1 MKAHRTANLRVHTTP
16 AKFAALFQM
25 ASACRFVWNWAV
37 RTNRAELWAWQHSA
51 AQAWLGTRPKPSVTF
66 FTWSK
71 RSTRLRKNTPWLA
84 DLPYAPLRAT
94 LRRWSQSWAAYFD
107 PKVPQDGKPKF
118 HDRDHK
124 LWVDFPGS
132 SATLKGRWL
141 RLGGIGWVR
150 LSGSDQYAGA
160 KVVSVH
166 LSCEDGRK
174 WFATIGYEVELPKP
188 ADNGLAIGVDMN
200 CGQVAT
206 STGYILRA
214 PDVTRLE
221 ARRKRYQRRMA
232 RCKKGSKRRE
242 IMRQRM
248 AKAIRRKRNI
258 GRDWR
263 HQVSRRLADTA
274 GMVVIEDLQVAKM
287 TRSAKGSLDAPG
299 KRRCQGG
306 NEQDDP
312 CHGMGRTAAQR
323 RVQGGAHRRRRSPQ
337 HEQEVPRVRACRQR
351 EQNHASGLQVL
362 GLRTRRERRRER
374 GVECHGPW
382 DRGIWAATG
391 VRIGDRGDPSTEQ
404 QGDGRLAGSSCM

>member
-71 RSTRLRKNTPWLA
+71 RFTRLRKNTPWLA

-174 WFATIGYEVELPKP
+174 WFATIGYEVELPEP

-206 STGYILRA
+206 STGCILRA

-299 KRRCQGG
+299 KNVAAKAGMNRTILATGWGELRRNVEYKAAHIVAVDPRNTSRKCHECGHVDKG
-306 NEQDDP
+306 N
-312 CHGMGRTAAQR
+312 RTTQADFKCLACGHAGNADVNAALNVMAR
-323 RVQGGAHRRRRSPQ
+323 GIG
-337 HEQEVPRVRACRQR
+337 
-351 EQNHASGLQVL
+351 ASG
-362 GLRTRRERRRER
+362 RR
-374 GVECHGPW
+374 P
-382 DRGIWAATG
+382 AFALATG
-391 VRIGDRGDPSTEQ
+391 ATRQPSS
-404 QGDGRLAGSSCM
+404 RAMAA

>member
-71 RSTRLRKNTPWLA
+71 RFTRLRKNTPWLA

-299 KRRCQGG
+299 K
-306 NEQDDP
+306 NVAAKA
-312 CHGMGRTAAQR
+312 GMNRTI
-323 RVQGGAHRRRRSPQ
+323 
-337 HEQEVPRVRACRQR
+337 
-351 EQNHASGLQVL
+351 L
-362 GLRTRRERRRER
+362 
-374 GVECHGPW
+374 
-382 DRGIWAATG
+382 ATG
-391 VRIGDRGDPSTEQ
+391 WGELRRNVEYKAAHIVAVDPRNTSRKCHECGHVDKGNRTTQ
-404 QGDGRLAGSSCM
+404 ADFKCLACGHAGNADVNAR

>member
-71 RSTRLRKNTPWLA
+71 RFTRLRKNTPWLA

-299 KRRCQGG
+299 KNVAAKAGMNRTILATGWGELRRNVEYKAAHIVAVDPRNTSRKCHECGHVDKG
-306 NEQDDP
+306 N
-312 CHGMGRTAAQR
+312 RTTQADFKCLACGHAGNADVNAALNVMAR
-323 RVQGGAHRRRRSPQ
+323 GIG
-337 HEQEVPRVRACRQR
+337 
-351 EQNHASGLQVL
+351 ASG
-362 GLRTRRERRRER
+362 RR
-374 GVECHGPW
+374 P
-382 DRGIWAATG
+382 AFALATG
-391 VRIGDRGDPSTEQ
+391 ATRQPSS
-404 QGDGRLAGSSCM
+404 RAMAA

>member
-71 RSTRLRKNTPWLA
+71 RFTRLRKNTPWLA

-274 GMVVIEDLQVAKM
+274 GMVVIEDLRVAKM

-299 KRRCQGG
+299 KNVAAKAGMNRTILATGWGELRRNVEYKAAHIVAVDPRNTSRKCHECGHVDKG
-306 NEQDDP
+306 N
-312 CHGMGRTAAQR
+312 RTTQADFKCLACGHAGNADVNAALNVMAR
-323 RVQGGAHRRRRSPQ
+323 GIG
-337 HEQEVPRVRACRQR
+337 
-351 EQNHASGLQVL
+351 ASG
-362 GLRTRRERRRER
+362 RR
-374 GVECHGPW
+374 P
-382 DRGIWAATG
+382 AFALATG
-391 VRIGDRGDPSTEQ
+391 ATRQPSS
-404 QGDGRLAGSSCM
+404 RAMAA

>member
-71 RSTRLRKNTPWLA
+71 RFTRLRKNTPWLA

-206 STGYILRA
+206 STGCILRA

-232 RCKKGSKRRE
+232 RCKKGSKRRK

-299 KRRCQGG
+299 KNVAAKAGMNRTILATGWGELRRNVEYKAAHIVAVDPRNTSRKCHECGHVDKG
-306 NEQDDP
+306 N
-312 CHGMGRTAAQR
+312 RTTQADFKCLACGHAGNADVNAALNVMAR
-323 RVQGGAHRRRRSPQ
+323 GIG
-337 HEQEVPRVRACRQR
+337 
-351 EQNHASGLQVL
+351 ASG
-362 GLRTRRERRRER
+362 RR
-374 GVECHGPW
+374 P
-382 DRGIWAATG
+382 AFALATG
-391 VRIGDRGDPSTEQ
+391 ATRQPSS
-404 QGDGRLAGSSCM
+404 RAMAA

>member
-1 MKAHRTANLRVHTTP
+1 M
-16 AKFAALFQM
+16 
-25 ASACRFVWNWAV
+25 
-37 RTNRAELWAWQHSA
+37 
-51 AQAWLGTRPKPSVTF
+51 
-66 FTWSK
+66 
-71 RSTRLRKNTPWLA
+71 
-84 DLPYAPLRAT
+84 
-94 LRRWSQSWAAYFD
+94 
-107 PKVPQDGKPKF
+107 
-118 HDRDHK
+118 
-124 LWVDFPGS
+124 
-132 SATLKGRWL
+132 
-141 RLGGIGWVR
+141 GGIGWVR

-206 STGYILRA
+206 STGYIPRA

-299 KRRCQGG
+299 KNVAAKAEMNRTILATGWGELRRNVEYKAAHIVAVDPRNTSRKCHECGHVDKG
-306 NEQDDP
+306 N
-312 CHGMGRTAAQR
+312 RTTQADFKCLACGHAGNADVNAALNVMAR
-323 RVQGGAHRRRRSPQ
+323 GIG
-337 HEQEVPRVRACRQR
+337 
-351 EQNHASGLQVL
+351 ASG
-362 GLRTRRERRRER
+362 RR
-374 GVECHGPW
+374 P
-382 DRGIWAATG
+382 AFALATG
-391 VRIGDRGDPSTEQ
+391 ATRQPSS
-404 QGDGRLAGSSCM
+404 RALAA

>member
-51 AQAWLGTRPKPSVTF
+51 AQAWLGTRPKASVTF

-71 RSTRLRKNTPWLA
+71 RFTRLRKNTPWLA

-299 KRRCQGG
+299 KNVAAKAGMNRTILATGWGELRRNVEYKAAHIVAVDPRNTSRKCHECGHVDKG
-306 NEQDDP
+306 N
-312 CHGMGRTAAQR
+312 RTTQADFKCLACGHAGNADVNAALNVMAR
-323 RVQGGAHRRRRSPQ
+323 GIG
-337 HEQEVPRVRACRQR
+337 
-351 EQNHASGLQVL
+351 ASG
-362 GLRTRRERRRER
+362 RR
-374 GVECHGPW
+374 P
-382 DRGIWAATG
+382 AFALATG
-391 VRIGDRGDPSTEQ
+391 ATRQPSS
-404 QGDGRLAGSSCM
+404 RAMAA

>member
-71 RSTRLRKNTPWLA
+71 RFTRLRKNTPWLA

-206 STGYILRA
+206 STGYIPRA

-299 KRRCQGG
+299 KNVAAKAEMNRTILATGWGELRRNVEYKAAHIVAVDPRNTSRKCHECGHVDKG
-306 NEQDDP
+306 N
-312 CHGMGRTAAQR
+312 RTTQADFKCLACGHAGNADVNAALNVMAR
-323 RVQGGAHRRRRSPQ
+323 GIG
-337 HEQEVPRVRACRQR
+337 
-351 EQNHASGLQVL
+351 ASG
-362 GLRTRRERRRER
+362 RR
-374 GVECHGPW
+374 P
-382 DRGIWAATG
+382 AFALATG
-391 VRIGDRGDPSTEQ
+391 ATRQPSS
-404 QGDGRLAGSSCM
+404 RALAA